1 MIKVIKFSAV
11 WCGPCKTY
19 DPIFSAVAEQFP
31 DVTFEKVDIEDKPE
45 LTEKYNIRNV
55 PTTIIE
61 VDNEVKF
68 RRSGVMT
75 QLELSEEVKH
85 SLK

>member
-1 MIKVIKFSAV
+1 MIRVIKFSAV

-19 DPIFSAVAEQFP
+19 DPIFSSVAEQFP
-31 DVTFEKVDIEDKPE
+31 DVTFEKVDIEDMPE
-45 LTEKYNIRNV
+45 VTEKYNIRNV

-61 VDNEVKF
+61 VDGEVKF
-68 RRSGVMT
+68 RRSGVLT

-85 SLK
+85 MLK